1 MHTTERLNQLS
12 PAVRDRVKIERRIVK
27 HLVRELLGHGFELSV
42 NDGEELHPRTT
53 DAETLFSQLMETD
66 MDTLHV
72 YWPTSDDP
80 LGVALVY
87 GNDGWDVMSDWSI
100 DLEDNGYITKTIELA
115 ERLG

>member
-27 HLVRELLGHGFELSV
+27 HLVRELLEHGFDLAV
-42 NDGEELHPRTT
+42 NDGEELHPRTR

-66 MDTLHV
+66 MDTLV
-72 YWPTSDDP
+72 AYWPTSDVP
-80 LGVALVY
+80 LGVSLVY
-87 GNDGWDVMSDWSI
+87 GNDGWDVMADWST
-100 DLEDNGYITKTIELA
+100 DLEANGYITKTIELA